1 MFVGTSDILSLL
13 SGVVFIIAFIPY
25 IGAILRGEAR
35 PRKATWLVWAVG
47 DWIILIGMATKG
59 TTSGLIIAACFG
71 ATCLFLLSLWYGDAG
86 WENRDRVCLTLSGVA
101 ILLWLYF
108 GESNLG
114 IMFSLLSLAIAAWP
128 TYVSAWRRPENEDA
142 KGWVI
147 FNISSL
153 LAVLAIP
160 RATIAD
166 VAPPVTFMLIDLPM
180 LYLLLVRPAQL
191 RRKLQAS

>member
-1 MFVGTSDILSLL
+1 MGTSDILSLL

-25 IGAILRGEAR
+25 IGAILQGEAR

-47 DWIILIGMATKG
+47 DWIILIGMAAKG
-59 TTSGLIIAACFG
+59 TTSGIIIAACFG
-71 ATCLFLLSLWYGDAG
+71 ATTLFLLSLWYGDAG
-86 WENRDRVCLTLSGVA
+86 WENRDRICLTLSGVA

-114 IMFSLLSLAIAAWP
+114 IMFSLLSLVIAAWP

-142 KGWVI
+142 KGWAI
-147 FNISSL
+147 FNVSSL

-180 LYLLLVRPAQL
+180 LYLLFIRPAQL